1 MGKQLW
7 KLTLR
12 ENVIFVI
19 FLFCFPP
26 PFIVMYISLNFKPDN
41 YRNRLVRYINKL
53 LNPNEFLKYE
63 ITLPL
68 QVWKQVVI

>member
-1 MGKQLW
+1 MPIPYGKTTVKINFKRKCHFRNFSIL
-7 KLTLR
+7 LS
-12 ENVIFVI
+12 
-19 FLFCFPP
+19 PP

-68 QVWKQVVI
+68 QV

>member
-19 FLFCFPP
+19 FLFCFFS